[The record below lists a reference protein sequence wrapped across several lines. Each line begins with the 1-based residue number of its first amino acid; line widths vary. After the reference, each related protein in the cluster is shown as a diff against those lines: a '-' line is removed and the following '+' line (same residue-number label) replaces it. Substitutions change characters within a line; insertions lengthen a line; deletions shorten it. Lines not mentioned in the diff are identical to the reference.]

1 VTNPEPESPVE
12 PKKRLTDTANGQ
24 AVFVML
30 WMLGTL
36 ATVAALIG
44 AFFLGRML
52 QAPDEPLLGSET
64 EVAEQSPV
72 LVDLTGGPRPEGEWL
87 WHELR
92 GGECI
97 AGFEGAFAETFR
109 VVSCAAPHDAEL
121 VVATLMSTNLQD
133 VFPGE
138 DLVQAE
144 ARTICRID
152 DRINFE
158 AAQLYPDV
166 VVDYSYPVTAKTWSL
181 GYRAVYCFVTRSSGG
196 VFTERLSG

>member
-1 VTNPEPESPVE
+1 
-12 PKKRLTDTANGQ
+12 
-24 AVFVML
+24 
-30 WMLGTL
+30 
-36 ATVAALIG
+36 
-44 AFFLGRML
+44 
-52 QAPDEPLLGSET
+52 
-64 EVAEQSPV
+64 
-72 LVDLTGGPRPEGEWL
+72 
-87 WHELR
+87 
-92 GGECI
+92 
-97 AGFEGAFAETFR
+97 
-109 VVSCAAPHDAEL
+109 
-121 VVATLMSTNLQD
+121 MSTNLQD